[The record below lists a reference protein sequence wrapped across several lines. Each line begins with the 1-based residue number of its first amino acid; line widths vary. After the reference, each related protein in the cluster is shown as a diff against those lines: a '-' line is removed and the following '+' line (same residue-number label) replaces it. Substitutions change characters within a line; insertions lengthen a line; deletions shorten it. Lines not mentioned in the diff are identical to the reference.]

1 MLSIGKLGVG
11 QADYYFQ
18 AVGQGI
24 EDYYAG
30 TGEAPGHWLG
40 AAAAELALAGEV
52 DADQLRAVLNG
63 NRPDGSGPLT
73 RSGQGKSRV
82 PGFDLTFSAP
92 KSVSLLFG
100 LGDEQISRAA
110 RAAHETAVDAALNY
124 MERHAALGRRGKGGA
139 ISVLGNGFIGAGF
152 RHRTSRAGDPQ
163 LHTHVLVANMTRGPD
178 GRWTALDARRLYTHA
193 RTGGFLYQAQLRLE
207 LTRRLGVE
215 WTPVRNGIAEIDG
228 IPAAVRRAFSRRRN
242 EIEAELRQRGE
253 HTAGAAQV
261 AALHT
266 RREKDYDV
274 PADQLRERWQARA
287 AQLDFT
293 PEHVAATA
301 RQTEVT
307 PLTSEAA
314 DTGQRHLASPDG
326 LTRRQSSFT
335 RRDAVRAWCE
345 QLPHGGDVE
354 EIETLADQLLA
365 GQSVVPLLP
374 DPATAPPIGDVVR
387 RADGRL
393 VAAGNEERRYS
404 TPELLAR
411 EAEILD
417 TARDGRR
424 RDRGAVTAGTLAVI
438 LAAHPELS
446 VEQAE
451 MVKRLLRDGDQVAVV
466 VGRAGTGKT
475 YALSAAREGWRE
487 EGHRVIGAALARRAA
502 LELRDG
508 AGIDATS
515 LHALLADLR
524 DRPGQLLSRSTVIV
538 VDEAGMVGTR
548 QLAELIRHA
557 AVHEAKVVLVG
568 DPRQLPEIDA
578 GGSFR
583 SLAMR
588 GDPIV
593 LAGNRRQRQQWER
606 DALEQLRAGQAE
618 QAIAG
623 YAEHGQLTIVDSA
636 PQLRQQL
643 VADWWHARE
652 TGAHAVMIAL
662 RRDDVADLNARARAH
677 MRHQDRLGPGALHV
691 GGTAFAVGDLAV
703 CLRNH
708 PGLGVTNGTHGTI
721 TRLDPAAGSLV
732 LTDRAGR
739 EYALTA
745 DYLASTTQRGSAVLD
760 HGYALTGHKAQG
772 LTVDQAFVLGS
783 DQLYREWGY
792 VAMSR
797 GRHANRLYLVNAHD
811 DARDLAVAHADERK
825 PPPLD
830 AATRALAR
838 TAAQTSATDAA
849 LAARLATAPTAQLT
863 RRLADLDRAHA
874 AAQRRARRDQAL
886 AAQAHRRGADPPS
899 NPAGNQAQ
907 DAERELVADEL
918 ARRRSRERTAHAIDP
933 PGHLLAALGP
943 LPDSPLARR
952 RWHARAQRI
961 EDLRRA
967 AHFDDPDR
975 ALPDRVGLEPEQR
988 AELDRLRQDIASER
1002 AGQERDRDV
1011 SRGIER

>member
-11 QADYYFQ
+11 QADYYLQ

-30 TGEAPGHWLG
+30 SGEAPGRWLG
-40 AAAAELALAGEV
+40 AAATELALVGEV

-63 NRPDGSGPLT
+63 NRPDGTGPLT

-100 LGDEQISRAA
+100 LGDEHISRAA
-110 RAAHETAVDAALNY
+110 REAHEAAVDAALEY

-193 RTGGFLYQAQLRLE
+193 RTGGFLYQAKLRLE
-207 LTRRLGVE
+207 LTRRLGVQ
-215 WTPVRNGIAEIDG
+215 WTPVRNGVAEVDG
-228 IPAAVRRAFSRRRN
+228 IPTAVRRAFSRRRN
-242 EIEAELRQRGE
+242 EIEAELEQRGE

-274 PADQLRERWQARA
+274 SADQLRERWQARA

-293 PEHVAATA
+293 VDDVTRTT
-301 RQTEVT
+301 RQTEIE
-307 PLTSEAA
+307 PLTDHAA
-314 DTGQRHLASPDG
+314 DEGQQHLASPDG

-345 QLPHGGDVE
+345 QLAHGGDVP
-354 EIETLADQLLA
+354 EIESLADELLDSQA
-365 GQSVVPLLP
+365 VVPLLP
-374 DPATAPPIGDVVR
+374 DASAVPIGDVVR

-393 VAAGNEERRYS
+393 VAAGSEERHYS
-404 TPELLAR
+404 TPELLALER
-411 EAEILD
+411 EILD
-417 TARDGRR
+417 AARDGRR
-424 RDRGAVTAGTLAVI
+424 RDRAAVAPSTAAAV
-438 LAAHPELS
+438 LSAHPELS
-446 VEQAE
+446 VEQAT
-451 MVKRLLRDGDQVAVV
+451 MVDRLLQDGDAIAVV

-475 YALSAAREGWRE
+475 YALSAAREGWQAA
-487 EGHRVIGAALARRAA
+487 GHQVIGAALARRAS

-524 DRPGQLLSRSTVIV
+524 ERPGELLARPTVIV

-548 QLAELIRHA
+548 QLAELVRHA
-557 AVHEAKVVLVG
+557 TEHDAKVVLVG

-583 SLAMR
+583 SLSMR

-593 LAGNRRQRQQWER
+593 LADNRRQREQWER
-606 DALEQLRAGQAE
+606 DALEHLRSGQAD
-618 QAIAG
+618 QAVDR
-623 YAEHGQLTIVDSA
+623 YAEHGRLTIAETA
-636 PQLRQQL
+636 PELRDQL
-643 VADWWHARE
+643 VTDWWQARE
-652 TGAHAVMIAL
+652 SNTDAVMIAL

-677 MRHQDRLGPGALHV
+677 MRHHERIGPDALQV
-691 GGTAFAVGDLAV
+691 GGKHFAVGDQAV

-721 TRLDPAAGSLV
+721 TAIDDDAVVLV
-732 LTDRAGR
+732 DRTGR
-739 EYALTA
+739 GYRLTA
-745 DYLASTTQRGSAVLD
+745 DYLASTTQRGGPVLD

-797 GRHANRLYLVNAHD
+797 GRLSNRLYLVNAHD
-811 DARDLAVAHADERK
+811 DRDVAVAHAEERK
-825 PPPLD
+825 PAPLD

-838 TAAQTSATDAA
+838 SAGQISATDAA
-849 LAARLATAPTAQLT
+849 LAARIARQSTPALEA
-863 RRLADLDRAHA
+863 RLGYTVRDDA
-874 AAQRRARRDQAL
+874 AAQRRARRDRAL
-886 AAQAHRRGADPPS
+886 GNRETRRGRPAAAFSEPQVPAPS
-899 NPAGNQAQ
+899 
-907 DAERELVADEL
+907 AERELIADEL
-918 ARRRSRERTAHAIDP
+918 ARRRSREANARAADP
-933 PGHLLAALGP
+933 PRYLLDALGP
-943 LPDSPLARR
+943 VPESLLAQRAWR
-952 RWHARAQRI
+952 AQAQRI

-967 AHFDDPDR
+967 TGFTEAER
-975 ALPDRVGLEPEQR
+975 ALPDHVGEEQR
-988 AELDRLRQDIASER
+988 RELEELRRELDRDEPMRVEPGREL
-1002 AGQERDRDV
+1002 DR
-1011 SRGIER
+1011 

>member
-11 QADYYFQ
+11 QAEYYLQ

-30 TGEAPGHWLG
+30 TGEAPGRWLG
-40 AAAAELALAGEV
+40 TAATDLTLAGKV

-63 NRPDGSGPLT
+63 NRPDANGPLA

-100 LGDEQISRAA
+100 LGDEEISRAA
-110 RAAHETAVDAALNY
+110 RDAHEAAVDAALEY

-163 LHTHVLVANMTRGPD
+163 VHTHVLVANMTRGPD

-193 RTGGFLYQAQLRLE
+193 RTGGFLYQAKLRLE

-215 WTPVRNGIAEIDG
+215 WTPVRNGVAEVDG

-242 EIEAELRQRGE
+242 EIEAHLQQRGE
-253 HTAGAAQV
+253 HTPGAAQV

-266 RREKDYDV
+266 RRKKNYDV

-293 PEHVAATA
+293 PEHLGRTTW
-301 RQTEVT
+301 QTEVT
-307 PLTSEAA
+307 SLTGDAA
-314 DTGQRHLASPDG
+314 DRGQRHLASPHG
-326 LTRRQSSFT
+326 LTRRRASFT

-354 EIETLADQLLA
+354 EIEALADELVA
-365 GQSVVPLLP
+365 GQDVVPLLP

-393 VAAGNEERRYS
+393 VTAGKEERRYS
-404 TPELLAR
+404 TPELLVL
-411 EAEILD
+411 EGEILD
-417 TARDGRR
+417 TARDGRHR
-424 RDRGAVTAGTLAVI
+424 NRGAVTADTVAAVLAI
-438 LAAHPELS
+438 HTELS
-446 VEQAE
+446 AEQTD
-451 MVKRLLRDGDQVAVV
+451 MVRRLLGDGDQVAVA

-475 YALSAAREGWRE
+475 YALAAAREGWQT
-487 EGHRVIGAALARRAA
+487 EGHQVIGAALARRAS

-524 DRPGQLLSRSTVIV
+524 ERPGELLSRPTVIV

-557 AVHEAKVVLVG
+557 GEHKAKVVLVG

-583 SLAMR
+583 ALTMR
-588 GDPIV
+588 GEPIV
-593 LAGNRRQRQQWER
+593 LADNRRQRQQWER
-606 DALEQLRAGQAE
+606 DALEHLRSGHAE
-618 QAIAG
+618 QAISS
-623 YAEHGQLTIVDSA
+623 YAEHGQMTIADNA
-636 PQLRQQL
+636 PELRQRL
-643 VADWWHARE
+643 VADWWRARE
-652 TGAHAVMIAL
+652 FGADAVTIAL
-662 RRDDVADLNARARAH
+662 RRDDVADLNARARTYMLH
-677 MRHQDRLGPGALHV
+677 HDRLGPDVVQV
-691 GGTAFAVGDLAV
+691 GGKEFAVGDEAV

-708 PGLGVTNGTHGTI
+708 PGLGVTNGTHGAI
-721 TRLDPAAGSLV
+721 TRLDPAEGTLV

-739 EYALTA
+739 DYALTA
-745 DYLASTTQRGSAVLD
+745 EYLASTSQRGGAVLD
-760 HGYALTGHKAQG
+760 YGYALTGHRAQG

-797 GRHANRLYLVNAHD
+797 GRDVNRLYLVNAHD
-811 DARDLAVAHADERK
+811 NDRDLAVAHAEERK
-825 PPPLD
+825 PAPLD
-830 AATRALAR
+830 AATRALGR

-849 LAARLATAPTAQLT
+849 LTARLTTASTPQLEQ
-863 RRLADLDRAHA
+863 RFAELGRLHA
-874 AAQRRARRDQAL
+874 AVQRRARHDQAL
-886 AAQAHRRGADPPS
+886 AARTHRRGGEPPPS
-899 NPAGNQAQ
+899 PASNHEQ
-907 DAERELVADEL
+907 DAERALVAEEI
-918 ARRRSRERTAHAIDP
+918 ARRRARERTAYAIDP

-943 LPDSPLARR
+943 LPDSPLGRG

-961 EDLRRA
+961 EALRHA
-967 AHFDDPDR
+967 AGFDDPHR
-975 ALPDRVGLEPEQR
+975 ALPDGADLHLEQR
-988 AELDRLRQDIASER
+988 AELDRLRRDIATER
-1002 AGQERDRDV
+1002 TREERDRDE
-1011 SRGIER
+1011 SRGLER